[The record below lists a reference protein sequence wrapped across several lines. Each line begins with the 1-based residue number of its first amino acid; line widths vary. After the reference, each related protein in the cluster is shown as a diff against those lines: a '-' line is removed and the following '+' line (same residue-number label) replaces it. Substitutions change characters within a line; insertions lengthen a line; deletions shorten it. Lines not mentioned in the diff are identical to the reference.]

1 MPTLTMVQAIRD
13 AQRVAMKQD
22 DRVVV
27 LGEDVAR
34 RGGVFLATEGLLA
47 EFGAERVIDT
57 PLSESGILGSAIG
70 MALNG
75 LIPIAEVQ
83 FIDFLWPGFDQV
95 VSEAAKLRY
104 RSGGQFSVPLV
115 IRAPYGGGIR
125 GGHYH
130 SQSPETYYVHTPG
143 LKVVVPAT
151 PADAKGLLLSAIRDP
166 DPVIFME
173 PKKIYRATKE
183 DVPAD
188 DYSVPLGVARVAQE
202 GSDATVIAFGAM
214 LHVALEAARK
224 LAAEGASVE
233 VLDLR
238 TLLPFDR
245 EAILTSVKKTGRAV
259 ALVEAPALCS
269 YASEMAAFL
278 QEEALDS
285 LLAPVRR
292 VTGYFTPVPY
302 GLDRLYLPDADRV
315 VEAVRGVLQY
325 G

>member
-47 EFGAERVIDT
+47 EFGPERVIDT
-57 PLSESGILGSAIG
+57 PLSEAGVLGAAIG

-75 LIPIAEVQ
+75 LVPVAEIQ

-130 SQSPETYYVHTPG
+130 SQSPETFFVHTPG

-166 DPVIFME
+166 DPVIFMV

-183 DVPAD
+183 EVPAD
-188 DYSVPLGVARVAQE
+188 DYAVPLGVARVAQE
-202 GSDATVIAFGAM
+202 GSDATVITFGA
-214 LHVALEAARK
+214 LVHVALEAARK
-224 LAAEGASVE
+224 LAAEGVSVE

-245 EAILTSVKKTGRAV
+245 EALLTSVKTWAIGAGCSWPPRA
-259 ALVEAPALCS
+259 C
-269 YASEMAAFL
+269 
-278 QEEALDS
+278 
-285 LLAPVRR
+285 RR
-292 VTGYFTPVPY
+292 SSARSG
-302 GLDRLYLPDADRV
+302 
-315 VEAVRGVLQY
+315 
-325 G
+325 

>member
-1 MPTLTMVQAIRD
+1 MPNLTMVQAIRD
-13 AQRVAMKQD
+13 AQYVAMKQD

-27 LGEDVAR
+27 LGEDVAH

-47 EFGAERVIDT
+47 EFGADRVIDT
-57 PLSESGILGSAIG
+57 PLSEAGILGTAIG

-75 LIPIAEVQ
+75 LVPVAEIQ

-130 SQSPETYYVHTPG
+130 SQSPETFFVHTPG
-143 LKVVVPAT
+143 LKVVVPST

-173 PKKIYRATKE
+173 PKKIYRAAKE
-183 DVPAD
+183 EVPAD
-188 DYSVPLGVARVAQE
+188 DFSVPLGVARVAQE
-202 GSDATVIAFGAM
+202 GSDATIITFGAM
-214 LHVALEAARK
+214 VPVALEAARK
-224 LAAEGASVE
+224 MGAEGASIE

-245 EAILTSVKKTGRAV
+245 DAILASVKKTGRAV
-259 ALVEAPALCS
+259 ALVEAPVLCS
-269 YASEMAAFL
+269 FASEMAAFL

-302 GLDRLYLPDADRV
+302 ALDRLYLPDADRTL
-315 VEAVRGVLQY
+315 EALREVLRY

>member
-1 MPTLTMVQAIRD
+1 MPTLTMLQAIRD
-13 AQRVAMKQD
+13 AQHVAMKQD

-47 EFGAERVIDT
+47 EFGPERVIDT
-57 PLSESGILGSAIG
+57 PLSEAGILGMAIG
-70 MALNG
+70 MSLNG
-75 LIPIAEVQ
+75 LRPIAEIQ

-115 IRAPYGGGIR
+115 IRSPYGGGIR

-130 SQSPETYYVHTPG
+130 SQSPETYFVHTPG

-151 PADAKGLLLSAIRDP
+151 PADAKGLLLSAIQDP

-183 DVPAD
+183 EVPAD
-188 DYSVPLGVARVAQE
+188 DYTVPLGVGRVVQE
-202 GSDATVIAFGAM
+202 GSDATVITFGAM
-214 LHVALEAARK
+214 VHVALEAARG
-224 LAAEGASVE
+224 LAAEGVSVE

-245 EAILTSVKKTGRAV
+245 DLILASAKKTGRVV
-259 ALVEAPALCS
+259 ALVEAPVLCS
-269 YASEMAAFL
+269 FASELAAFL

-292 VTGYFTPVPY
+292 VTGYFTPYPY
-302 GLDRLYLPDADRV
+302 ALDRLYLPDADRV
-315 VEAVRGVLQY
+315 TEAVREVLRY